1 MEPTDKANHKA
12 YDNEWDTL
20 LVKPGLHVPAD
31 FAKRVM
37 HRVDAAPSPFAVSAV
52 HQAPANARRAPWR
65 NRLQS
70 LSKRRIGIL
79 SLPQLL
85 AFVFGIMLA
94 TAAG

>member
-1 MEPTDKANHKA
+1 MQPTEKDL
-12 YDNEWDTL
+12 DQL
-20 LVKPGLHVPAD
+20 LAAPQLRPPAD
-31 FAKRVM
+31 FARQVMRRVY
-37 HRVDAAPSPFAVSAV
+37 DLPSPFPATASANAPRAVSA
-52 HQAPANARRAPWR
+52 ASRRAPWR
-65 NRLQS
+65 RWLQA